1 MKRRLPSLNG
11 LRAFEAAAR
20 HQSFTRAADELS
32 VTQTAISHQIKR
44 LEEQLGQRLFIRRNR
59 RLLLTEA
66 AQELLPAVRTAFDG
80 LNAAVEQLSRS
91 DRSGSLTV
99 STVISFTTKWL
110 VPRLAGFQ
118 AAYPEIDVRITAS
131 ADLVDFSRDDVDM
144 AIRYGH
150 GDWPGLRVDRL
161 ICEDVF
167 PVCSPSLMRGA
178 TPLRRPVDLAHH
190 TLLHVTSYQEDW
202 QVWLTAAG
210 VDGVDYR
217 RGLSFDLAFP
227 ALQAAIDGVGV
238 ALGRSTMVEADIAAG
253 RLVVPFDVALPL
265 QAAYYVVSPEETAE
279 RPKIKAFRDWLLSTI
294 PA

>member
-167 PVCSPSLMRGA
+167 PVCSPALMRGA
-178 TPLRRPVDLAHH
+178 TPLRRPADLAHH

>member
-118 AAYPEIDVRITAS
+118 ATYPEIDVRITAS
-131 ADLVDFSRDDVDM
+131 ADLVDFNRDDVDM

-161 ICEDVF
+161 ISEDVF
-167 PVCSPSLMRGA
+167 PVCSPTLMQGPQ
-178 TPLRRPVDLAHH
+178 PLQRPEDLAHH

-210 VDGVDYR
+210 VDSVDHR
-217 RGLSFDLAFP
+217 HGLSFDLAFP

-253 RLVVPFDVALPL
+253 RLVAPFNVTLPL

-294 PA
+294 PT

>member
-80 LNAAVEQLSRS
+80 LNTAVEQLSRS

-131 ADLVDFSRDDVDM
+131 ADLVDFNRDDVDM

-161 ICEDVF
+161 ISEDVF
-167 PVCSPSLMRGA
+167 PVCSPILMQGS
-178 TPLRRPVDLAHH
+178 TPLLRPEDLANQ

-210 VDGVDYR
+210 VDGVDFR
-217 RGLSFDLAFP
+217 RGVSFDLAFP

-253 RLVVPFDVALPL
+253 RLVVPFDVTLPL
-265 QAAYYVVSPEETAE
+265 QAAYYVVSPEETAD
-279 RPKIKAFRDWLLSTI
+279 RPKVKAFRDWLLSTI
-294 PA
+294 AD

>member
-118 AAYPEIDVRITAS
+118 STYPEIDVRITAS
-131 ADLVDFSRDDVDM
+131 ADLVDFNRDDVDM

-161 ICEDVF
+161 ISEDVF
-167 PVCSPSLMRGA
+167 PVCSPALMQGSQ
-178 TPLRRPVDLAHH
+178 PLQRPEDLAHH
-190 TLLHVTSYQEDW
+190 TLLHVTSFQEDW

-210 VDGVDYR
+210 VDSVDHR
-217 RGLSFDLAFP
+217 HGLSFDLAFP

-253 RLVVPFDVALPL
+253 RLVVPFDVTLPL
-265 QAAYYVVSPEETAE
+265 QAAYYVVSPEETAD

-294 PA
+294 PT

>member
-131 ADLVDFSRDDVDM
+131 ADLVDFNRDDVDM

-161 ICEDVF
+161 ISEDVF
-167 PVCSPSLMRGA
+167 PVCSPALMQGPQ
-178 TPLRRPVDLAHH
+178 PLQRPADLAHH

-210 VDGVDYR
+210 VDSVDYR
-217 RGLSFDLAFP
+217 HGLSFDLAFP

-253 RLVVPFDVALPL
+253 RLVVPFDVTLPL
-265 QAAYYVVSPEETAE
+265 QAAYYVVSPEETAD

-294 PA
+294 PS

>member
-80 LNAAVEQLSRS
+80 LHAAVEQLSRS
-91 DRSGSLTV
+91 DRSGNLTV

-131 ADLVDFSRDDVDM
+131 SDLVDFNRDDVDM

-150 GDWPGLRVDRL
+150 GDWPGLRIDRL
-161 ICEDVF
+161 ISEDVF
-167 PVCSPSLMRGA
+167 PVCSPSLMQGPV
-178 TPLRRPVDLAHH
+178 PLRRPADLVHH

-210 VDGVDYR
+210 IDGVDYR

-265 QAAYYVVSPEETAE
+265 QAAYYVVSPEETAD

-294 PA
+294 PN

>member
-131 ADLVDFSRDDVDM
+131 ADLVDFNRDDVDM

-161 ICEDVF
+161 ISEDVF
-167 PVCSPSLMRGA
+167 PVCSPALMQGPQ
-178 TPLRRPVDLAHH
+178 PLQRPEDLVHH
-190 TLLHVTSYQEDW
+190 TLLHVTSFQEDW

-217 RGLSFDLAFP
+217 RGVSFDLAFP

-238 ALGRSTMVEADIAAG
+238 ALGRSTMVEADIAEG

-265 QAAYYVVSPEETAE
+265 QAAYYVVSPEETAD

-294 PA
+294 PT